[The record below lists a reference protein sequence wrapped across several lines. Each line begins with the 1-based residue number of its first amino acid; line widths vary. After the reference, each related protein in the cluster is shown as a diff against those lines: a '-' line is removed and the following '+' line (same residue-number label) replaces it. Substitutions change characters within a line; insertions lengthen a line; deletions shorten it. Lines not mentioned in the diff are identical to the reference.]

1 MKLLCILSVLL
12 LAFVEPA
19 ISSLGH
25 FDKIFSFGD
34 TFTDTGNGRL
44 VDAKKLIPDPT
55 AKLPY
60 GQTYFGRPTG
70 RSTDGRLIIDFIAQ
84 KLGLP
89 LITPSLTKNGNFS
102 HGANFAISAATA
114 LNVSFFKDIPI
125 AGMLALDTTM
135 KVQLQL
141 FESLK
146 PSLCSPAEACP
157 SGFFDKSLFF
167 MGEFGVNDYSFSI
180 LGMPLPE
187 VYSIVPSVVGNIT
200 EATKRLIEHGAKTV
214 VVPGIPPLGC
224 TPPNL
229 FFFPSTDPASYEDD
243 TGCLKSFNELAKHH
257 NTLLRED
264 LETIQKNH
272 SSVRVIYA
280 DFFTPVM
287 KMVKSPWRYG
297 LQSDIL
303 SCCCGGG
310 GEYNFNIS
318 AGCGMPGATV
328 CEDPSRYL
336 YWDGHFTEAA
346 HSIIAKGWIRKLKVH
361 NHMIEAAYR
370 YLNIAKDSA

>member
-1 MKLLCILSVLL
+1 MKLLCILSLLL
-12 LAFVEPA
+12 LASVEPA

-44 VDAKKLIPDPT
+44 VDAKKSFPDPT

-89 LITPSLTKNGNFS
+89 LVTPSLSENGDFS
-102 HGANFAISAATA
+102 HGVNFAISAATA

-135 KVQLQL
+135 K
-141 FESLK
+141 
-146 PSLCSPAEACP
+146 
-157 SGFFDKSLFF
+157 
-167 MGEFGVNDYSFSI
+167 
-180 LGMPLPE
+180 
-187 VYSIVPSVVGNIT
+187 
-200 EATKRLIEHGAKTV
+200 RLINHGAKTV

-243 TGCLKSFNELAKHH
+243 TGCLKGFNELAKHH
-257 NTLLRED
+257 NTLLQEA
-264 LETIQKNH
+264 LETVQKNH
-272 SSVRVIYA
+272 SSVRVVYA

-287 KMVKSPWRYG
+287 KMIKSPWKYG
-297 LQSDIL
+297 LQSDVL

-310 GEYNFNIS
+310 GEYNFNIT

-328 CEDPSRYL
+328 CEDPSKYL

-346 HSIIAKGWIRKLKVH
+346 HSIIAKGWLKELKVH